1 MIPVLI
7 LAPMLLI
14 LQGILTAGTTATNE
28 VDSLSRSFEHPVK
41 VINKSGHTIYGL
53 IESASDTQIVLK
65 NDVDAGEVTYTL
77 FKDDIAEISLP
88 GRDIEVRAYELINDD
103 RQGEAVPLLTL
114 LYHNR
119 SAFLGLL
126 SNKDVL
132 IFTHLV
138 NAYLQSNEYTKCL
151 AIAQR
156 LDPLVKDPQVKKF
169 IKDALILCHF
179 HLGNYAE
186 TELLAL
192 SWVDH
197 AQPFYSS
204 ALGWWLLAMI
214 EFSKDQYESA
224 LWTSMKPIVFSGQ
237 IPMEF
242 LSESY
247 AVAIAAC
254 IELNYEKEAATLLEE
269 MHNRGLN
276 WPDHEL
282 LEPYAPR

>member
-1 MIPVLI
+1 MIHYPTIVL
-7 LAPMLLI
+7 MLFT
-14 LQGILTAGTTATNE
+14 LQGILLAGIDTANE
-28 VDSLSRSFEHPVK
+28 VDPLSHSFEHPVK
-41 VINKSGHTIYGL
+41 VINKSGHTIYGF
-53 IESASDTQIVLK
+53 IESASDTRIVLK
-65 NDVDAGEVTYTL
+65 NEVDAGEVTYTL
-77 FKDDIAEISLP
+77 FKEDIAKISLP
-88 GRDIEVRAYELINDD
+88 GGKIEFRAFELINED
-103 RQGEAVPLLTL
+103 RLSEAIPLLYL
-114 LYHNR
+114 LYDYR
-119 SAFLGLL
+119 SSFLGLL
-126 SNKDVL
+126 SKKDVL

-138 NAYLQSNEYTKCL
+138 NAYLQSKDYVNCL

-156 LDPLVKDPQVKKF
+156 IDPFVEDPLAKKI
-169 IKDALILCHF
+169 IKDALLLCQF

-192 SWVDH
+192 LWIDC
-197 AQPFYSS
+197 AQLFHSS

-214 EFSKDQYESA
+214 EFSKYQYESA

-242 LSESY
+242 LGESY

-254 IELNYEKEAATLLEE
+254 IELNKEKEAATLLDE
-269 MHNRGLN
+269 MQNRGLS

>member
-1 MIPVLI
+1 
-7 LAPMLLI
+7 
-14 LQGILTAGTTATNE
+14 LQGILMAGIDTANE
-28 VDSLSRSFEHPVK
+28 VGSLSHSFEHPVK
-41 VINKSGHTIYGL
+41 VINKSGHTIYGF
-53 IESASDTQIVLK
+53 IESASDTRIVLK
-65 NDVDAGEVTYTL
+65 NEVDAGEVTYTL

-88 GRDIEVRAYELINDD
+88 GSDIEFRAFELINDD
-103 RQGEAVPLLTL
+103 RQGEAIQLLYL
-114 LYHNR
+114 LYHYR
-119 SAFLGLL
+119 SSFLGLL
-126 SNKDVL
+126 SKKDVL

-138 NAYLQSNEYTKCL
+138 NAYLQAKDYVNCL

-156 LDPLVKDPQVKKF
+156 LDPFVEDPLAKKI
-169 IKDALILCHF
+169 IKEALLLCQF

-192 SWVDH
+192 LWVDS
-197 AQPFYSS
+197 AQLFHSS

-214 EFSKDQYESA
+214 DFSKDQYESA

-242 LSESY
+242 LGESY

-254 IELNYEKEAATLLEE
+254 IELNKEKEAATLLEE
-269 MHNRGLN
+269 MHNRGLS
-276 WPDHEL
+276 WPDFEL